1 LKTANSYSASLTATT
16 SSQTLTLPAG
26 SGEVL
31 IVNDHASVSVYLDL
45 AGNEATSDDWEL
57 KATEVLVLSEFRTK
71 AISYLAA
78 SSTVGLRVLVLY

>member
-1 LKTANSYSASLTATT
+1 MRSTNTYSASLTATT

-26 SGEVL
+26 SEEIL
-31 IVNDHASVSVYLDL
+31 IVNDHASVSIYLNL
-45 AGNEATSDDWEL
+45 SGGEATSSNWEL

>member
-1 LKTANSYSASLTATT
+1 MRSTNTYSASLTATT

-26 SGEVL
+26 SEEIL
-31 IVNDHASVSVYLDL
+31 IVNDHASVSVYLNL
-45 AGNEATSDDWEL
+45 SGGEATSSNWEL